1 MAANEVVC
9 VGLIGCGTVGTG
21 VAGYLLRREQAVG
34 DLRLVRVAVRDVN
47 RSREIPLPAVTADA
61 GEVVDDPM
69 IDVVV
74 ELMGGER
81 PAYEYLHRAM
91 ENGKNA
97 VTANKAVL
105 SRHMPELFATARANG
120 VDLGFE
126 ASVAGAVPVIRIL
139 RGFEGET
146 IRQLTGIL
154 NGTSNFILSRME
166 EGRNFEEALATA
178 QARGFAEADHWLDT
192 GGYDARD
199 KLSILASLAFNTAIH
214 PEQIYCE
221 GITGVTPVDLD
232 FAMKHEVE
240 EGGPGYAVKSLASAR
255 LRNGGLELHVY
266 PALIRRD
273 HPLAPV
279 RDEMNAVYLEG
290 ELCGPQLY
298 WGRGAGRE
306 ATTSAVVSDL
316 LRVASNRRRGV
327 VDRLP
332 TLETRRP
339 LRDVKELPRRGYV
352 RMNLK
357 HLPGSIAE
365 AARIMGQHGFNI
377 EDSVQRRR
385 FRMEVDGVTVIPDV
399 VTVEP
404 LPFSVVERALSAL
417 KNSERV
423 HGEPFFLRFEID
435 EP

>member
-1 MAANEVVC
+1 MDSSRVVRI
-9 VGLIGCGTVGTG
+9 GMLGCGTVGTG
-21 VAGYLLRREQAVG
+21 VAAYLLARSRQLK
-34 DLRLVRVAVRDVN
+34 DLELVAVAVRDVSK
-47 RSREIPLPAVTADA
+47 RREVDLPRVTAEPEDILRDESIDLVI
-61 GEVVDDPM
+61 EV
-69 IDVVV
+69 
-74 ELMGGER
+74 MGGEE
-81 PAYEYLHRAM
+81 PARSYIETALRA
-91 ENGKNA
+91 GKSV

-105 SRHMPELFATARANG
+105 SRHMAELFAAAREAG
-120 VDLGFE
+120 TDLGFE
-126 ASVAGAVPVIRIL
+126 AAVAGAVPIIRIL
-139 RGFEGET
+139 RGFQGET
-146 IRQLTGIL
+146 IRQITGIL

-166 EGRNFEEALATA
+166 EGEDFQTALAVA
-178 QARGFAEADHWLDT
+178 QERGFAEADHILDT

-199 KLSILASLAFNTAIH
+199 KLAILASLAFNTSIH

-232 FAMKHEVE
+232 FAAKHGVE

-255 LRNGGLELHVY
+255 LTDGGLELHVY

-273 HPLAPV
+273 HPLAMV

-290 ELCGPQLY
+290 ELCGPQFY

-306 ATTSAVVSDL
+306 ATTSAVVSDV
-316 LRVASNRRRGV
+316 LRLAANRRRGV
-327 VDRLP
+327 IDPLP
-332 TLETRRP
+332 TLDTARE
-339 LRDVKELPRRGYV
+339 LRDVRDLPRRGYV

-365 AARIMGQHGFNI
+365 AARIMGEYGFNI

-385 FRMEVDGVTVIPDV
+385 FRMEVDGVTFIPDV

-404 LPFSVVERALSAL
+404 LPYRVVEQALRTLQQSQ
-417 KNSERV
+417 RV

-435 EP
+435 